1 METPEAF
8 TKREMAIIKGIAA
21 IVKEMAAKI
30 KQESTA
36 QKERIDQLDRF
47 TLSSVIELEQ
57 RLDASGIG
65 RREK

>member
-65 RREK
+65 KREK